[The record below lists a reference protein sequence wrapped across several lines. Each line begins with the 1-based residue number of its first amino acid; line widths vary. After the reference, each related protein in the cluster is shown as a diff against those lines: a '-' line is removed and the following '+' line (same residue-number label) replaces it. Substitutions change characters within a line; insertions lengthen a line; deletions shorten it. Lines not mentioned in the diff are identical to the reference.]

1 MSEAAEDALDK
12 QPAHLLPRGF
22 ASWDAFLLAQ
32 VDATVADL
40 TQGGRRPLAQ
50 ATWGEADRSHIGHV
64 LSRVKG
70 QTQTMLNTLGQAETR
85 TRQMTR
91 ALKGVESLPDERVQA
106 LLPGGL
112 AGEDTRPDA

>member
-1 MSEAAEDALDK
+1 MGFRSLALERRSAEVWEVLGAVK
-12 QPAHLLPRGF
+12 TEF
-22 ASWDAFLLAQ
+22 EKF
-32 VDATVADL
+32 
-40 TQGGRRPLAQ
+40 
-50 ATWGEADRSHIGHV
+50 GHV

-112 AGEDTRPDA
+112 AGDDTMPDA